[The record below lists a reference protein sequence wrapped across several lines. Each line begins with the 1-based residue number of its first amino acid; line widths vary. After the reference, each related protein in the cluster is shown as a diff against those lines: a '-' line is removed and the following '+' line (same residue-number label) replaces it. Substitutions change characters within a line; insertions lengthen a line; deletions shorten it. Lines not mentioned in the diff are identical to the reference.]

1 MDPDVTIVA
10 AMSGVIGTLGGS
22 LAWLVK
28 QVLDAFKKN
37 TEGFYHLSE
46 TMKSIRDTNA
56 TDHTRIEGRFDK
68 LSDKLDG
75 KL

>member
-1 MDPDVTIVA
+1 MNPDVTLLA
-10 AMSGVIGTLGGS
+10 AMSGAISVLGGA

-46 TMKSIRDTNA
+46 TMKSIRDTNES
-56 TDHTRIEGRFDK
+56 DHRRLESHFDK
-68 LSDKLDG
+68 VTEKIDG